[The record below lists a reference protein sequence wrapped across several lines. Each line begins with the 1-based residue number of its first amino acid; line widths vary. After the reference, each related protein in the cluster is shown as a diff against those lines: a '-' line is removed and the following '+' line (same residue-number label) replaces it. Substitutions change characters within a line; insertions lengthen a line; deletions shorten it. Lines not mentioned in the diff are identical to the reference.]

1 MSSPGSQQLPIL
13 GRRVEIEEAIRRHQV
28 VVICGETGSGKT
40 TQLPQI
46 MLAMGLAEKG
56 MIAHTQPRRLAARA
70 VAARIAEERGEK
82 LGGTIGVKVRFQDT
96 TSRATRVKLLTDG
109 MLLAELTGDPSLRAY
124 AAIIIDEAHERSL
137 NIDFLLGYLRGLLP
151 RRPDLKLVITSA
163 TIDPRR
169 FADYF
174 SASSSTAAVR
184 PSGSASTPPPP
195 PPPAPSSTS
204 PVIEVSGRGYPVDIR
219 YRPHSDDSES
229 QQRPEVQIEQV
240 ADSVEE
246 LISTRAGGGD
256 LLVFLPGE
264 REIRLS
270 ADALRRRRLDADV
283 LPLFSRLTN
292 EEQDRI
298 FHPTG
303 RQRVILSTNVAE
315 TSLTVPGIV
324 YVVDTGLSRLS
335 RYDPARKIQ
344 RLPIEPISRAS
355 ANQRAGRCGRTAPGV
370 CIRLYSEETYGAKPA
385 FTDPE
390 IRRTNLASVI
400 LQMKALR
407 IGAIEDFPFLD
418 PPDAAAVKDGYETL
432 FELGAITQ
440 PDREGVVTPTG
451 ERMSRV
457 PTDPRIARML
467 IGAERENA
475 LSETVV
481 LAGALSIQDP
491 RERPGSRQQDA
502 DRAHAVFRDETSD
515 FLTLLKLWDQ
525 YRHATDNMSGGE
537 FFSWCRELFV
547 SPARLREWTEMA
559 RQIRNVV
566 EDLGMTLNDKP
577 ATPDEIHRSLLT
589 GLISNV
595 ACREGDGSFDYR
607 GVRGNVVQIFPGSVM
622 FKKGPKWLM
631 AAEVVQT
638 TRLFARTIARVQV
651 EWIEELAGH
660 MFRHQFSD
668 AHLDVETGEP
678 SAWERVTMSGIV
690 VVPRRRANIGL
701 LGTPVHRLGTPV
713 LRTGSSPDSIAAKPE
728 PIASQARDIFIREA
742 LGACKWKT
750 NAPFMEHNRAIR
762 ARAASAESKLRRRN
776 VVKVDAE
783 VAAWFD
789 ARIAADVR
797 EPIAFEKWRADAE
810 QRDPAILR
818 LSLEDILTADA
829 KPALDAGLFPDEIEL
844 GQGELGA
851 VCPIE
856 YAFAHGKEEDGLTL
870 TVVLDALPLLTPER
884 VEWLVPGML
893 ADLIAALI
901 RTLPKPRRA
910 AVEQKGDAPAI
921 AAASAEA
928 MTFGAGSLGVAL
940 TEALE
945 VLYGVRVEPSE
956 WAFRGLPAHLRMRIR
971 VVATCHDL
979 AVFPQ
984 SCAARPEPRTLAEDR
999 DIPALL
1005 KRLEPRLKQLR
1016 ASQDRAA
1023 FGRRGLFTWNFGD
1036 LKERIETER
1045 DGAAITMYPTLSDEH
1060 TSATLTLAATVL
1072 EAETRTRAGLRR
1084 LFALAIADEVMY
1096 YLESHP
1102 AWNDMRT
1109 QFAQLGTPEELRDQ
1123 LTCIVAERTFM
1134 DGQPVIRTQDVFE
1147 ERRSAAWGRL
1157 SSNARETCDAVARI
1171 LDARAQIAR
1180 RFSGGT
1186 PRLWAESVADI
1197 REQAAYLMAR
1207 GFLVAVRWEQ
1217 LRRYPVWVEVMRERL
1232 LNLREDGSKSES
1244 GALAAIAPHWK
1255 RFTGWVAVA
1264 AKGSANEP
1272 EARDSGPTPEA
1283 PNNKS
1288 KAPLPQAKR
1297 AAPTVNL
1304 DAGEWAMRPGHLPP
1318 AIERYRWALEEF
1330 RITQLAPEKAAKPVI
1345 SASELDKFWRA
1356 ATSP

>member
-1 MSSPGSQQLPIL
+1 MPPSSPPSSPQLPIL
-13 GRRVEIEEAIRRHQV
+13 ARRDEIVEAIRRHQI

-96 TSRATRVKLLTDG
+96 TSRATKVKLLTDG
-109 MLLAELTGDPSLRAY
+109 MLLAELAGDPSLRAY
-124 AAIIIDEAHERSL
+124 SAIIIDEAHERSL

-151 RRPDLKLVITSA
+151 KRPDLKLVITSA

-174 SASSSTAAVR
+174 AASSTS
-184 PSGSASTPPPP
+184 SIHPPPTSSL
-195 PPPAPSSTS
+195 PSS

-219 YRPHSDDSES
+219 YRPHSDDSDA
-229 QQRPEVQIEQV
+229 QARPEVQVEHV

-246 LISTRAGGGD
+246 LVSTRTGGGD
-256 LLVFLPGE
+256 VLVFLPGE

-324 YVVDTGLSRLS
+324 YVVDTGLARLS

-355 ANQRAGRCGRTAPGV
+355 ANQRAGRCGRIAPGV

-400 LQMKALR
+400 LQMKALK

-418 PPDAAAVKDGYETL
+418 PPDAAAIKDGYETL

-440 PDREGVVTPTG
+440 SDREGAVTPTG

-467 IGAERENA
+467 IGAEHENA

-481 LAGALSIQDP
+481 LAAALSIQDP
-491 RERPGSRQQDA
+491 RERPASRQQDA

-525 YRHATDNMSGGE
+525 YRHATDTMSGGD

-559 RQIRNVV
+559 RQIRDVV
-566 EDLGMTLNDKP
+566 TDLGMTLNDRP
-577 ATPDEIHRSLLT
+577 ATPDAIHRSLLA
-589 GLISNV
+589 GLITNV

-638 TRLFARTIARVQV
+638 TRLYARTAARVQV

-690 VVPRRRANIGL
+690 VVPRRRA
-701 LGTPVHRLGTPV
+701 
-713 LRTGSSPDSIAAKPE
+713 SMAASDR
-728 PIASQARDIFIREA
+728 AAARVIFLREA
-742 LGACKWKT
+742 LAQCKWT
-750 NAPFMEHNRAIR
+750 THAPFMVRNRGVLEQ
-762 ARAASAESKLRRRN
+762 AASLEAKLRRRN
-776 VVKVDAE
+776 LLRIPDE
-783 VAAWFD
+783 IAAWFGQRVPESVCNPATLNDWLALDD
-789 ARIAADVR
+789 ARNTQELMLDLAAVIK
-797 EPIAFEKWRADAE
+797 PDA
-810 QRDPAILR
+810 A
-818 LSLEDILTADA
+818 
-829 KPALDAGLFPDEIEL
+829 PALDADAFPDVIEL
-844 GQGELGA
+844 GSGDSA
-851 VCPIE
+851 VRCPVE
-856 YAFAHGKEEDGLTL
+856 YALSPGKDEDGLTL
-870 TVVLDALPLLTPER
+870 IVPLNALPLLTPER

-910 AVEQKGDAPAI
+910 AVEQKGDAIKI
-921 AAASAEA
+921 AAACAEA
-928 MTFGAGSLGVAL
+928 MAFGAGSLGVAL
-940 TEALE
+940 TEAME
-945 VLYGVRVEPSE
+945 VLHGARVEPAE
-956 WAFRGLPAHLRMRIR
+956 WPFRGLPSHLRMRVRI
-971 VVATCHDL
+971 VDDPDAE
-979 AVFPQ
+979 APK
-984 SCAARPEPRTLAEDR
+984 ELAEDR
-999 DIPALL
+999 DTPALL

-1023 FGRRGLFTWNFGD
+1023 FGRRGLTTWNFGD
-1036 LKERIETER
+1036 LVEQIETER
-1045 DGAAITMYPTLSDEH
+1045 DGAAVAMFPTLSDDGH
-1060 TSATLTLAATVL
+1060 SVSLTLAASPL

-1084 LFALAIADEVMY
+1084 LFALAIADETSY

-1109 QFAQLGTPEELRDQ
+1109 QFTQLGTPEELRDQ

-1134 DGQPVIRTQDVFE
+1134 DGQPVIRTQGAFE
-1147 ERRSAAWGRL
+1147 ERRTAAWGRL
-1157 SSNARETCDAVARI
+1157 SSVARETCDAIARI

-1197 REQAAYLMAR
+1197 REQAAYLMPR

-1244 GALAAIAPHWK
+1244 GALTAIAPHWK
-1255 RFTGWVAVA
+1255 RFTGWVAAA
-1264 AKGSANEP
+1264 AKDAPQSIEP
-1272 EARDSGPTPEA
+1272 AAEAA
-1283 PNNKS
+1283 PAPAPHHKT

-1304 DAGEWAMRPGHLPP
+1304 DAGEWAMRPGHLPLS
-1318 AIERYRWALEEF
+1318 IERYRWALEEF
-1330 RITQLAPEKAAKPVI
+1330 RITQFALEKAAKPPI
-1345 SASELDKFWRA
+1345 SSSDLDKLWRI

>member
-1 MSSPGSQQLPIL
+1 MPHQTPTSPPQLPIL
-13 GRRVEIEEAIRRHQV
+13 ARRDEIVEAIGRHQV

-46 MLAMGLAEKG
+46 MLSMGLAEKG

-96 TSRATRVKLLTDG
+96 TSRATKVKLLTDG
-109 MLLAELTGDPSLRAY
+109 MLLAELTGDPNLRAY
-124 AAIIIDEAHERSL
+124 SAIIIDEAHERSL

-151 RRPDLKLVITSA
+151 NRPDLKLVITSA
-163 TIDPRR
+163 TIDPKR

-174 SASSSTAAVR
+174 ASCPPTSSPRNVAVLSR
-184 PSGSASTPPPP
+184 PT
-195 PPPAPSSTS
+195 TS

-219 YRPHSDDSES
+219 YHPFNEDPDT
-229 QQRPEVQIEQV
+229 QARPEVQVEHV
-240 ADSVEE
+240 ADAVEE
-246 LISTRAGGGD
+246 LVSTQAGSGD
-256 LLVFLPGE
+256 VLVFLPGE

-270 ADALRRRRLDADV
+270 ADALRRRRLNADV

-324 YVVDTGLSRLS
+324 YVVDTGLARLS

-355 ANQRAGRCGRTAPGV
+355 ANQRAGRCGRIAAGV
-370 CIRLYSEETYGAKPA
+370 CIRLYSEDTYASKPA

-400 LQMKALR
+400 LQMKALK

-440 PDREGVVTPTG
+440 ADREGIVTPIG
-451 ERMSRV
+451 GRMSRV

-475 LSETVV
+475 LGETVV
-481 LAGALSIQDP
+481 LAAALSIQDP
-491 RERPGSRQQDA
+491 RERPASRQQDA
-502 DRAHAVFRDETSD
+502 DRAHAVFRDDSSD

-559 RQIRNVV
+559 RQIRDVV
-566 EDLGMTLNDKP
+566 EDLGMKLNDTP
-577 ATPDEIHRSLLT
+577 ASPDAIHRSLLT

-631 AAEVVQT
+631 AAEIVQT
-638 TRLFARTIARVQV
+638 TRLYARTVARVQP
-651 EWIEELAGH
+651 EWVEELAGH
-660 MFRHQFSD
+660 MFRHQYSD
-668 AHLDVETGEP
+668 AHLDVESGEP
-678 SAWERVTMSGIV
+678 SAWERVSMSGIV
-690 VVPRRRANIGL
+690 VVPRRRANIATL
-701 LGTPVHRLGTPV
+701 AHSDPQARQL
-713 LRTGSSPDSIAAKPE
+713 AA
-728 PIASQARDIFIREA
+728 QARDLFIREA
-742 LGACKWKT
+742 LAACKWKT
-750 NAPFMEHNRAIR
+750 DAAFMVHNRGIR
-762 ARAASAESKLRRRN
+762 ASAAVVESKLRR
-776 VVKVDAE
+776 KKILKSDDDL
-783 VAAWFD
+783 AAWFESRVPQD
-789 ARIAADVR
+789 IC
-797 EPIAFEKWRADAE
+797 EPVAFDSWRTEAE
-810 QRDPAILR
+810 RSHPAILH
-818 LSLEDILTADA
+818 LSLKDILRPEATPGLDQA
-829 KPALDAGLFPDEIEL
+829 KFPDEIEL
-844 GQGELGA
+844 GTGPDA
-851 VCPIE
+851 VLCPLE
-856 YAFAHGKEEDGLTL
+856 YALSPGRDEDGITITIGL
-870 TVVLDALPLLTPER
+870 ASLPLLTPER
-884 VEWLVPGML
+884 AEWLVPGL
-893 ADLIAALI
+893 LPDLNAALI
-901 RTLPKPRRA
+901 RTLAKPRRA
-910 AVEQKGDAPAI
+910 AIEAKADAAGIAPAC
-921 AAASAEA
+921 AEA
-928 MTFGAGSLGVAL
+928 MTFAVGSLPVAL
-940 TEALE
+940 SEALE
-945 VLYGVRVEPSE
+945 VLHEIRIDPSE
-956 WAFRGLPAHLRMRIR
+956 WSFRGLPAHLRLRVR
-971 VVATCHDL
+971 VVDDLNAAVPKEL
-979 AVFPQ
+979 AV
-984 SCAARPEPRTLAEDR
+984 DR
-999 DIPALL
+999 DLPALF

-1016 ASQDRAA
+1016 ASESRVA
-1023 FGRRGLFTWNFGD
+1023 FGRRGLTTWDFGT
-1036 LKERIETER
+1036 LTETYESHG
-1045 DGAAITMYPTLSDEH
+1045 DGALAVMHPTLSDDGQ
-1060 TSATLTLAATVL
+1060 TVSLTLAATPL

-1084 LFALAIADEVMY
+1084 LFAIAISDEVKY

-1102 AWNDMRT
+1102 AWDAMQN
-1109 QFAQLGTPEELRDQ
+1109 QFSQLGNPAEFRDQ

-1134 DGQPVIRTQDVFE
+1134 DGQPTIRTQAAFE
-1147 ERRSAAWGRL
+1147 ERRTAAWGRL
-1157 SSNARETCDAVARI
+1157 SSVARETCDALARI

-1197 REQAAYLMAR
+1197 REQAAYLMPR
-1207 GFLVAVRWEQ
+1207 GFLTAVRWEQ

-1244 GALAAIAPHWK
+1244 GALAAVAPHWK
-1255 RFTGWVAVA
+1255 RFTGWVAAASKCAGSEAVSHVA
-1264 AKGSANEP
+1264 DSAAEP
-1272 EARDSGPTPEA
+1272 SATSKT
-1283 PNNKS
+1283 KS
-1288 KAPLPQAKR
+1288 PLPQAKR

-1318 AIERYRWALEEF
+1318 PIERYRWALEEF
-1330 RITQLAPEKAAKPVI
+1330 RLAQLAPEKAAKPPI
-1345 SASELDKFWRA
+1345 SSGDLDKLWKA
-1356 ATSP
+1356 AASG